1 MLTWGGIVGKAT
13 APETRCRCSYIIG
26 WRHSPDYKHIHMA
39 MKIVVVRGRVVRKE
53 EGKLAEVF
61 TLVIKGTV
69 EEKWFENS
77 SQYSSYIEITEKE
90 LDDIL
95 AGDTIERLEQD
106 GKEVDELFRL

>member
-1 MLTWGGIVGKAT
+1 MTN
-13 APETRCRCSYIIG
+13 SS
-26 WRHSPDYKHIHMA
+26 SPNEKVQRI
-39 MKIVVVRGRVVRKE
+39 GRVIRKE
-53 EGKLAEVF
+53 EGKIAEVF

-69 EEKWFENS
+69 EERWFENS

>member
-1 MLTWGGIVGKAT
+1 M
-13 APETRCRCSYIIG
+13 
-26 WRHSPDYKHIHMA
+26 
-39 MKIVVVRGRVVRKE
+39 
-53 EGKLAEVF
+53 
-61 TLVIKGTV
+61 VIKGTV
-69 EEKWFENS
+69 EERWFENS